1 MAHAMGC
8 RCPSTSSS
16 IGSRSETRTGRVG
29 AMMSSP
35 WWRRWQGW
43 MYLAVALLSTA
54 FAVVNAVRGQGF
66 TDQAGL
72 AVTWT
77 VFAVYLFIRA
87 LRRRT

>member
-1 MAHAMGC
+1 
-8 RCPSTSSS
+8 
-16 IGSRSETRTGRVG
+16 
-29 AMMSSP
+29 
-35 WWRRWQGW
+35 

-54 FAVVNAVRGQGF
+54 FALLNAALGQGF

-77 VFAVYLFIRA
+77 VLAVYIFIRP